1 MITIFFGGKL
11 GIFLGGGG
19 SSTSNT
25 LVYNNNIREG
35 PAERL
40 VS

>member
-1 MITIFFGGKL
+1 MITIFLGGKL
-11 GIFLGGGG
+11 GIFLGGG